1 MEVAVKVGRN
11 FTESL
16 YSINMDRKS
25 GRVLMG
31 VRLSNEIDEITDEV
45 DEVVATEI
53 RFGTRRFGT
62 RRGVVDGAIATSV
75 CQVKSELILII
86 Q

>member
-1 MEVAVKVGRN
+1 MEVVVRVGRN

-16 YSINMDRKS
+16 YSISMDRKS

-45 DEVVATEI
+45 VATEI
-53 RFGTRRFGT
+53 RFGTRG
-62 RRGVVDGAIATSV
+62 GVVEGAIATSGF
-75 CQVKSELILII
+75 QHREPKGS
-86 Q
+86 